1 MKKQLNLEEQLM
13 ISGLIGQYQN
23 IHNQINDIESKINSL
38 SELQKEL
45 TDSLDKTRG
54 DEKDFGNYLKN
65 KYGPGKLDT
74 ITLEYITE

>member
-1 MKKQLNLEEQLM
+1 MKRQLNLDEQLT
-13 ISGLIGQYQN
+13 ISTLIGEYQN
-23 IHNQINDIESKINSL
+23 IHDEINTVESKL
-38 SELQKEL
+38 KEL
-45 TDSLDKTRG
+45 TALQETLTISLDKIRG